1 LLCFPHQTQ
10 PKKKKQNTPILF
22 IFFFFFSSS
31 SSLLSPSCIGTVA
44 HSLVINKPK
53 HQKAKMMK
61 DDQQA
66 ASSS

>member
-10 PKKKKQNTPILF
+10 PKKKQNTPILF
-22 IFFFFFSSS
+22 FFFFFSSS

-53 HQKAKMMK
+53 HQKVKMMK